1 MGHLRNLLVMIV
13 GQFLS
18 YSIVVYSWRAI
29 AEKNVNKAVL
39 VDIIY
44 CTVQYH
50 IIRKIANSKDSM
62 WTWLGMVIGG
72 CLGTYVGMII

>member
-1 MGHLRNLLVMIV
+1 
-13 GQFLS
+13 
-18 YSIVVYSWRAI
+18 
-29 AEKNVNKAVL
+29 VL